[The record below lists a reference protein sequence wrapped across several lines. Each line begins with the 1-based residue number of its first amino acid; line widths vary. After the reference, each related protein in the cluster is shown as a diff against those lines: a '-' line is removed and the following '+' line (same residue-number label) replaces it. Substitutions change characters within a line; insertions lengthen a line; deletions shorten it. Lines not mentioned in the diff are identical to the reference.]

1 MRNKGAVIGLAVII
15 TVLSVYQLYFTFKS
29 SSIDK
34 EVAADVAT
42 QVEKLKS
49 QNPTWEKDQLDSAQ
63 KSLTVLYI
71 DSIRDLK
78 FGWEG
83 STYDEIKEKEL
94 NLGLDLQGGIHITL
108 VVSPEEIMK
117 AMAGRNQSNP
127 DFIKAMDQ
135 ARKMQSSSQ
144 LKFTQL
150 FYGAFV
156 ELKGGEA
163 GKLNQLFLTKA
174 NANVVTTKT
183 TDEEIIAL
191 IDTELD
197 EAIDRSIIV
206 LRSRIDKFGASQP
219 IIQPNKA
226 TGRIEIELPGVN
238 DKDRVKRNVQ
248 AVAELEFRDL
258 YEPQRAYEVWK
269 KVMIQLE
276 KFERARTGTEGEEPS
291 EIKEEGSDNLYEEET
306 ISATDSDGI
315 DEEPSEEEVTEEE
328 SSVDEDV
335 LFASDEGDTTKGDS
349 TAQVDE
355 KQDAVTDL
363 LSEYLTL
370 ADQRGYIYR
379 SNFKYFNRLNAY
391 FNTPEIKAIMP
402 ADMTFMWGNIDE
414 NEEDPEKRKYVDV
427 YFVKKGV
434 GVEPILTGDVVENAG
449 IRMDEMQGQWLVTM
463 SFNPEGTKKWAR
475 VTKEYAEA
483 GNKPVAIVLDD
494 RVFSAPSV
502 QTQIPNGQSSISGN
516 FDKPEGAMDLA
527 NILKAGRLPAPLL
540 IEQMIEVGPSLGQ
553 KAIDR
558 GLLSLLAGLA
568 LVVLFMVLYYSKGGL
583 VADIALLFNI
593 FFILGILSTPS
604 IGAALTLPGIAGIV
618 LTIGMSIDANVLI
631 FERIRE
637 ELKAGKGMHIAIK
650 NGYDKAFW
658 TIFDANVTTLLT
670 AIILYSMGSGL
681 VKGFAVT
688 LMIGIACSFFS
699 AVFITRL
706 IVEFMTKGK
715 EDKAKISFESGLS
728 KNLFQNLSFNFIGKR
743 KIAYALSIGLITAGI
758 VVMLTN
764 GLNLGVAFK
773 GGHSY
778 IVHFDKDVSPTDIK
792 ASLKGVF
799 GDASTEVK
807 SFDGNDQVAITTS
820 YLIEEQSPETDDKIK
835 DAMMAGL
842 AQYKELNPTIL
853 QTIVVGPTIAD
864 DIKQTSIQSIVVA
877 LICIFVYIIVRFR
890 RWQFGMGALFA
901 LFHDVL
907 VVLSVF
913 AICGLFGLV
922 FEIDEVF
929 IAAVLT
935 IVGYSINDTVVV
947 FDRVR
952 EYMKESPTA
961 NLADTLNR
969 SLNSTLS
976 RTLMTSITTLLVIV
990 VLLIWGGEAL
1000 RGFSFALLI
1009 GVLVGTYSSIFVATP
1024 VVLDATAGGKRLKAE
1039 KPEESKKEEAV
1050 TA

>member
-15 TVLSVYQLYFTFKS
+15 TVLSVYQLYFTFRS

-49 QNPTWEKDQLDSAQ
+49 ENPSWEKEQLDSAN

-71 DSIRDLK
+71 DSIRDLE

-117 AMAGRNQSNP
+117 AMAGRNQSNA

-135 ARKMQSSSQ
+135 ARQMQSSSQ

-150 FYGAFV
+150 FYGAFL

-191 IDTELD
+191 IDKELD

-258 YEPQRAYEVWK
+258 YEPQRAFEVFVK
-269 KVMIQLE
+269 IREQLE
-276 KFERARTGTEGEEPS
+276 KFERARTGTEGVDLED
-291 EIKEEGSDNLYEEET
+291 INAGDGSDDLYEEET
-306 ISATDSDGI
+306 ISASDS
-315 DEEPSEEEVTEEE
+315 EESDSEEEVEEE
-328 SSVDEDV
+328 TSADEDV
-335 LFASDEGDTTKGDS
+335 LFANDEGDTTNGDS
-349 TAQVDE
+349 TAQTE
-355 KQDAVTDL
+355 QKQDVVTDL
-363 LSEYLTL
+363 LGEYLTL

-449 IRMDEMQGQWLVTM
+449 IRMDELKGQWMVTM

-527 NILKAGRLPAPLL
+527 NILKAGRLPAPLI

-637 ELKAGKGMHIAIK
+637 ELKAGKGMLIAIK

-670 AIILYSMGSGL
+670 AIILYAMGSGL

-715 EDKAKISFESGLS
+715 DDKAKISFESAVS

-743 KIAYALSIGLITAGI
+743 KIAYALSIALITAGVI
-758 VVMLTN
+758 VMLTN

-792 ASLKGVF
+792 SSLKGVF

-820 YLIEEQSPETDDKIK
+820 YLIETQGPDTDDKIQ
-835 DAMMAGL
+835 DAMMTGL
-842 AQYKELNPTIL
+842 AQYKDLNPTIL

-864 DIKQTSIQSIVVA
+864 DIKQTSIQSIIVA
-877 LICIFVYIIVRFR
+877 LICIFFYIIVRFR

-1039 KPEESKKEEAV
+1039 KPEEKKEEAV